1 MNLPPL
7 SRLLP
12 ALALLLLAA
21 CTPDPDGPGNTDP
34 DGGTGGP
41 GGGGNPDS
49 GTPNAYG
56 WHRVTGPGKEG
67 NVSDIF
73 FLDAQRGW
81 MTVSDGLNRGVFST
95 SNGGAS
101 WTHQKRDYSAF
112 TVTAL
117 ADGNSVWV
125 AGSESP
131 TLFASTNGGQDL
143 APLRTVTEFPRA
155 IHFWDATTGII
166 ASEVGDRVKRT
177 TDSGATWTT
186 HAFTREI
193 MPGIHELAVLGDE
206 AWVVGGPMSTSNGTG
221 ANIGYSADRG
231 ATWSI
236 KQLEDKTHDY
246 KGGSLQGVAV
256 VNTNEIWVAGLN
268 RQLYFTKDKMQTWT
282 QVRNVPSDITDF
294 RGIAISGDHIV
305 AGCHTRTG
313 ICIYESFD
321 HGATWALTFTEDCGD
336 LCDVRGTVF
345 AGLDK
350 AYIYG
355 YNGTLVGN

>member
-12 ALALLLLAA
+12 ALAVLLLAA
-21 CTPDPDGPGNTDP
+21 CPDPDGPGNTDP
-34 DGGTGGP
+34 DGGTGRP
-41 GGGGNPDS
+41 DGGGRPDS
-49 GTPNAYG
+49 GTPNLHG
-56 WHRVTGPGKEG
+56 WHRVESPGGSG

-81 MTVSDGLNRGVFST
+81 MTVSEGVNNGVFST
-95 SNGGAS
+95 SNAGAT

-117 ADGNSVWV
+117 PDGNSVWV
-125 AGSESP
+125 AGSDSP

-143 APLRTVTEFPRA
+143 APVRTAVADFPRA
-155 IHFWDATTGII
+155 LHFWDSTTGLI
-166 ASEVGDRVKRT
+166 ASEVGDRVRRT
-177 TDSGATWTT
+177 TDSGATWST
-186 HAFTREI
+186 HTFTREV
-193 MPGIHELAVLGDE
+193 MPGIHELAVLGNE
-206 AWVVGGPMSTSNGTG
+206 VWVVGGPSFTSNGTG

-231 ATWSI
+231 ATWSTRL
-236 KQLEDKTHDY
+236 LEDKAHDY

-256 VNTNEIWVAGLN
+256 VNTNEVWVAGLN

-282 QVRNVPSDITDF
+282 QVRNVPSDIVDF

-305 AGCHTRTG
+305 AGCHLHDG

-321 HGATWALTFTEDCGD
+321 HGATWAITFTEACDD
-336 LCDVRGTVF
+336 LCDVRGVVF
-345 AGLDK
+345 AGPDT

-355 YNGTLVGN
+355 YNGTLVRN